1 MNTCG
6 SNWDKALHRHEYLRS
21 PRVIECGNCVAAS
34 EGFHWHLFW
43 LCFAWARNC
52 RNILPWWSQFKID
65 CFIKGNSLMR
75 PVRAQ
80 AVCVNDS
87 DSLFACCLTMCTQ
100 KMGSK
105 PASWGL
111 PELQE
116 KKKSNYMAFKD
127 PSNLSILWFFGI
139 FTKWKFKIDSAFTLR
154 EQCPQLNKRLEAM
167 ERK

>member
-1 MNTCG
+1 MVQTG
-6 SNWDKALHRHEYLRS
+6 TRHYIRHGYLRS
-21 PRVIECGNCVAAS
+21 PGVIECGNCVAAS
-34 EGFHWHLFW
+34 EGLHWYLFW
-43 LCFAWARNC
+43 LCFAWAHNC

-65 CFIKGNSLMR
+65 CFIKGNTIMR

-87 DSLFACCLTMCTQ
+87 DSLFPRSLTMCTQ

-116 KKKSNYMAFKD
+116 KKRSNYMAFKD

-139 FTKWKFKIDSAFTLR
+139 FTKWKFKNWFCFHIKGTMPTI
-154 EQCPQLNKRLEAM
+154 E
-167 ERK
+167 